1 MSIHDLFEAIKII
14 AKAIPITLG
23 GRGVGPSSDDG
34 GGPPPH
40 GTGGSHL

>member
-1 MSIHDLFEAIKII
+1 MSIYDLFEAMTII
-14 AKAIPITLG
+14 AKANPITLG

-40 GTGGSHL
+40 GTGGIHL